1 MPAWELS
8 LRGELPNDHPNDP
21 GRRLGEGWKAVGLPV
36 SPAATPTKHHGR
48 REQHDLEVLPRR
60 PVADV
65 LEIVA
70 QLLADIVHAAVVRPV
85 DLGPAGDSG
94 QDALAPMIFLDLVAQ
109 GHKDRGLLR
118 ARSHDVHIAH
128 QYVPELRQLVEPEL
142 AQHATHRGHARI
154 VALRPDLA
162 RRSAVHVHRA
172 KLVHD
177 ERPAAAVSV
186 APEIAPAVA
195 DRATI
200 ETDPLLREQH
210 RAPGRKLD
218 QYGDCSHQRQGEH
231 QRHRRND
238 DVETTPT
245 RVAALRCEGDGPS
258 ERTELRQCHA
268 RVELG
273 RVPSPHTPA
282 LSEEQAGP
290 DWRRVAS
297 ALLRFKWVV
306 VLMVMLGL
314 GGAFAATRVLRP
326 IYRAQANVWV
336 DVPDPRGNGG
346 SDTRG
351 PIRQGAL
358 LDADAWVE
366 LLRSY
371 IVLDQVVRDMH
382 LYVEVKRPSDRP
394 SFDGFGVSE
403 SFRPGDYRLT
413 VGADGKGYTLASAEG
428 VDLGRG
434 TLGDSIGNRVGFR
447 WAPPPGSL
455 PPGRTI
461 EFALVPPRDAA
472 LRLGEQLDVRMD
484 LNGNFLALELRG
496 PNPVLISSI
505 LNAVAQRYVEVAAQ
519 LKRQKLTELTKIL
532 EDQLT
537 TAQRNLDSAETAL
550 QQFRTRTIT
559 LPSDQPAN
567 RKAAAETR
575 DPVRAS
581 FFDMAV
587 ERDELRRDRDAI
599 DRLLAGGSGGDGLP
613 TEALSVIGS
622 VQHAPELSSALKEL
636 SDKQAQMRMYR
647 YHYSEAYPP
656 LQRLAREISELQQRT
671 IPTLAR
677 ALSTQLAARESEL
690 GRQVDA
696 ASRDLRQIPG
706 RTLEDARLSRNAE
719 LKEQTYTALQQRF
732 DQARLAAEATVP
744 DVRILD
750 PAVVP
755 QRPVKIARHGHE
767 SRTGRRQVVPVRQSR
782 AHVRGRRTAHSAGGR
797 RYPAWRAAPPLQGQ
811 PPAGPGRF
819 SRWEGGPRRNRA
831 ADVVPAPGVHRMWH
845 AHAARSGG
853 AGIARNDSADR
864 PVTRPV

>member
-1 MPAWELS
+1 MNPRPLPAI
-8 LRGELPNDHPNDP
+8 RD
-21 GRRLGEGWKAVGLPV
+21 
-36 SPAATPTKHHGR
+36 
-48 REQHDLEVLPRR
+48 
-60 PVADV
+60 
-65 LEIVA
+65 
-70 QLLADIVHAAVVRPV
+70 
-85 DLGPAGDSG
+85 
-94 QDALAPMIFLDLVAQ
+94 
-109 GHKDRGLLR
+109 
-118 ARSHDVHIAH
+118 
-128 QYVPELRQLVEPEL
+128 
-142 AQHATHRGHARI
+142 QHA
-154 VALRPDLA
+154 
-162 RRSAVHVHRA
+162 S
-172 KLVHD
+172 
-177 ERPAAAVSV
+177 
-186 APEIAPAVA
+186 
-195 DRATI
+195 
-200 ETDPLLREQH
+200 
-210 RAPGRKLD
+210 
-218 QYGDCSHQRQGEH
+218 
-231 QRHRRND
+231 
-238 DVETTPT
+238 
-245 RVAALRCEGDGPS
+245 
-258 ERTELRQCHA
+258 
-268 RVELG
+268 VELG

-326 IYRAQANVWV
+326 IYRAQANVWI
-336 DVPDPRGNGG
+336 DVPDQRGNGG

-351 PIRQGAL
+351 PIRQGPL
-358 LDADAWVE
+358 VDADAWVE

-403 SFRPGDYRLT
+403 TFRPGDYRLS

-567 RKAAAETR
+567 RKAATETR
-575 DPVRAS
+575 DPVRSS

-587 ERDELRRDRDAI
+587 ERDQLRRDRDAI

-755 QRPVKIARHGHE
+755 QRPVKNTAPRLLLMGLLAGLALGVVGAILLDRADPSVRYPQQVSRDLGLPIIGAVPHLRAKDSTEVVEALRGVRLSLAQEHGPGPLLVTVTSPGPGDGKSFLSANLALTFADAGQRTVLVDGDIRRGVLHRRFKANRQPGLVDFLVGKAGHDEIVQRTSYPRLAFIGCGTRTQRAPEVLGSPAMTQLIAQLRDQYDVILVDSPPLTAGVDPFILGTVTG
-767 SRTGRRQVVPVRQSR
+767 SMLLVLRTGHSQRDITGAKLEVLDRMPIRLLGAVLNDVPRGAAYGYYAYYSYYLPGYEAVEEADGPRTSSPQVV
-782 AHVRGRRTAHSAGGR
+782 
-797 RYPAWRAAPPLQGQ
+797 
-811 PPAGPGRF
+811 
-819 SRWEGGPRRNRA
+819 
-831 ADVVPAPGVHRMWH
+831 
-845 AHAARSGG
+845 
-853 AGIARNDSADR
+853 
-864 PVTRPV
+864 